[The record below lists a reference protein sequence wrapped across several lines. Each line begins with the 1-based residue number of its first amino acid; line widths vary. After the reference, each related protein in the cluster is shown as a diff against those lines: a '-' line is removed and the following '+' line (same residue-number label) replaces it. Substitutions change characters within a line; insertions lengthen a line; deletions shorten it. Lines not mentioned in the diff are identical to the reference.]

1 MELIN
6 DYLIKNKHNEAKKV
20 EAKIKLLSLEHLD
33 EVVSLNRQ
41 IYKLLPDKQLLS
53 LDTYEEMYEDLN
65 KNGLIIGVFNDE
77 DRLVAYRYASFPGL
91 EDRNLAYDFD
101 FPVELEKVCQ
111 LETTIVHPDYRGN
124 NLQDRLAKMTIEI
137 AKDRGYTDLTCTVS
151 PYNYYSL
158 NNIMKSNL
166 KVRAL
171 KKKYDDLLRF
181 VLHGRIGNYDYGKK
195 IDVINITMEDIE
207 KQMELLN
214 KGYIGDELF
223 ENRTI
228 DYVKYE

>member
-1 MELIN
+1 MDLIN

>member
-1 MELIN
+1 MESIK
-6 DYLIKNKHNEAKKV
+6 DYLIKNKHSETKKV

-33 EVVSLNRQ
+33 EVVRLNRQ
-41 IYKLLPDKQLLS
+41 IYELLPNKEILS
-53 LDTYEEMYEDLN
+53 LDSYQEMYDDLN
-65 KNGLIIGVFNDE
+65 KDGVIIGVFNDE
-77 DRLVAYRYASFPGL
+77 DKLVAYRYASFPGL

-124 NLQDRLAKMTIEI
+124 NLQDRLVKIMIKI

-151 PYNYYSL
+151 PFNYYSI
-158 NNIMKSNL
+158 NNIMKSGL

-171 KKKYDDLLRF
+171 KKKYKDLLRF
-181 VLHGRIGNYDYGKK
+181 VLHGKIEAYDYGNKL
-195 IDVINITMEDIE
+195 DLVNIHMEDID
-207 KQMELLN
+207 KQQVLLKN
-214 KGYIGDELF
+214 GYIGDKLF
-223 ENRTI
+223 ENRTL